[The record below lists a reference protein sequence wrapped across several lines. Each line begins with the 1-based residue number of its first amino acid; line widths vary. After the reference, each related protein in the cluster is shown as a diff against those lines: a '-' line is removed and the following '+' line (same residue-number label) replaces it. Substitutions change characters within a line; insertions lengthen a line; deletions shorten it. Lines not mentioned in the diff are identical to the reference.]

1 MIQTKQSIIEMQDIS
16 IEFPGVKALSNVDF
30 DLKTGTI
37 NALIGA
43 NGAGKST
50 LMKILSGAHNHY
62 TGNIR
67 FDGEEV
73 TIRKPKDAKDIGI
86 DIVYQEVDVS
96 LVPYLSVGENIML
109 DEIVNHMGKNQIVGW
124 KKIHQEAKKVLK
136 ELNVELH
143 SKTLVS
149 ELTLAEK
156 QMVLIARA
164 LVRKGKYLILDEPT
178 APLSN
183 SETEELFRVVRK
195 LAYEK
200 NVGIV
205 FISHRIPELFE
216 ICERITIMRNGK
228 VVDQT
233 NISSVTPDKVIESML
248 GKTNSEVFSRKKT
261 FTDKKILD
269 IRNLTNTKRSVID
282 VNINVRSGEIVGIA
296 GLVGAGKTELCK
308 TIFGAEK
315 VVEGEILL
323 DGVNTINKTPSHAV
337 KNGFALVPE
346 ERRKEGVLVDEPV
359 YTNLTSASLN
369 KYVKAL
375 STLAPKNEKKEA
387 IKMIKSLG
395 IKTPSEN
402 QNVALLSGGNQQK
415 VAIGKW
421 LMSDA
426 EIYLFD
432 EPTKGVDVGAKTE
445 IYSLISD
452 LASQNKGII
461 YATSE
466 LDEIMKITD
475 RVYVIYDNKI
485 VKELNTDETSEEE
498 LLYYSTGGSK

>member
-1 MIQTKQSIIEMQDIS
+1 MIQQKQSVIEMKDIS
-16 IEFPGVKALSNVDF
+16 IEFPGVKALSNVNF
-30 DLKTGTI
+30 NLKTGTI

-62 TGNIR
+62 TGDILFNN
-67 FDGEEV
+67 EET

-96 LVPYLSVGENIML
+96 LVSYLSVGENIML
-109 DEIVNHMGKNQIVGW
+109 DEIVNHMGKTQVVDWKQIN
-124 KKIHQEAKKVLK
+124 KEAKKILD
-136 ELNVELH
+136 ELNVDLDP
-143 SKTLVS
+143 KTLVS

-156 QMVLIARA
+156 QMILIARA
-164 LVRKGKYLILDEPT
+164 LVRKGNYLILDEPT

-228 VVDQT
+228 IVEQT
-233 NISSVTPDKVIESML
+233 NIESVTPDKVIELML
-248 GKTNSEVFSRKKT
+248 GKPSGEVFSRKKS
-261 FTDKKILD
+261 FTEKKILD
-269 IRNLTNTKRSVID
+269 IKNLTNTKHNVI
-282 VNINVRSGEIVGIA
+282 NANLNVRSGEIVGIA

-315 VVEGEILL
+315 ILEGEILL
-323 DGVNTINKTPSHAV
+323 DGINTINKSPFQAV

-369 KYVKAL
+369 KYVKFF
-375 STLAPKNEKKEA
+375 STLVPKKEKQEA
-387 IKMIKSLG
+387 KKMIKSLG
-395 IKTPSEN
+395 IITPSEN

-426 EIYLFD
+426 KVYLFD

-445 IYSLISD
+445 IFSLISE
-452 LASQNKGII
+452 LATQHKGII

-475 RVYVIYDNKI
+475 RVYVVYDNTI
-485 VKELNTDETSEEE
+485 VKELNTDETTEEE
-498 LLYYSTGGSK
+498 LLYYSTGGN